1 MNAIKSEQDEI
12 PIQEI
17 GGELKPGMTKVFF
30 PAEAKRFVH
39 VSRAAIIANTKNNK
53 NHPTIVVIDEAGK
66 KYAYH
71 AVVLRGPSALKYSA
85 HEPGIDANVFLVTKA
100 GIEAYTDPN
109 GDLPVI
115 ESDVYKQPVVVREP
129 FVKRLRKVFG
139 FVKYVPIA
147 GCLMYGDD

>member
-85 HEPGIDANVFLVTKA
+85 TSRASTPMCFSSPRLASKPTP
-100 GIEAYTDPN
+100 TPM
-109 GDLPVI
+109 VI
-115 ESDVYKQPVVVREP
+115 FR
-129 FVKRLRKVFG
+129 
-139 FVKYVPIA
+139 
-147 GCLMYGDD
+147 